1 MKHAARLVRCTLLA
15 ALVAFGTGCGNSADA
30 KNDPEGGGGSAG
42 SGSGDD
48 GSSSNGS
55 QSTTDPSTSAACDG
69 AFTSI
74 EEPYAPNTSIQDWGG
89 FVADEQGLVFS
100 ALADST
106 LDSYDADMPSIMV
119 ASDLSGNV
127 KTIYEY
133 PDTAM
138 PGPIFAFGD
147 EVYFV
152 EGLLSRT
159 IMKLPRAGGEV
170 TLVADDGLRS
180 GPVSDGNKLYYAA
193 RPTLDS
199 AVVALDIESGER
211 ETLAQRGDV
220 EVMAI
225 AIDGDKL
232 YFVEGESVLSDEDYS
247 LYSMPISGGDPE
259 LVMQL
264 PYDSAL
270 GSFRVVDEVAFGSAI
285 TEDFS
290 IIINRI
296 EFGEAPT
303 VVEDRGGMPM
313 VIADDEIYYNG
324 FDGLVENSLDFDDP
338 HVISDGGGLGIYAI
352 AVHESSVWYAV
363 RGCIYEAP
371 R

>member
-1 MKHAARLVRCTLLA
+1 MKHAARIMRCTLLA
-15 ALVAFGTGCGNSADA
+15 TLVALGTGCGSSDDT
-30 KNDPEGGGGSAG
+30 KHDPEGGGGSAG
-42 SGSGDD
+42 GGSDGD
-48 GSSSNGS
+48 GASSDGS
-55 QSTTDPSTSAACDG
+55 QSTTASSSTACEG

-74 EEPYAPNTSIQDWGG
+74 ETPYTPNTSIEDWGG

-100 ALADST
+100 ALPDST
-106 LDSYDADMPSIMV
+106 LDGYDADLPSIMV
-119 ASDLSGNV
+119 TADRSGNL
-127 KTIYEY
+127 KTIYTY

-138 PGPIFAFGD
+138 PGPLFAFGD
-147 EVYFV
+147 DVYFV

-159 IMKLPRAGGEV
+159 IMKLPRAGGEATPV
-170 TLVADDGLRS
+170 SDDGLRR
-180 GPVSDGNKLYYAA
+180 GPVSDGVKLYYGA
-193 RPTLDS
+193 RQPLDS
-199 AVVALDIESGER
+199 VIVALDIESGES
-211 ETLAQRGDV
+211 ETLAQLGDV
-220 EVMAI
+220 EVVAI

-232 YFVEGESVLSDEDYS
+232 YFVESEDVLSEEDSS

-296 EFGEAPT
+296 EFGETPT
-303 VVEDRGGMPM
+303 IVEDRGGMPM
-313 VIADDEIYYNG
+313 VIAGDEIYYSG
-324 FDGLVENSLDFDDP
+324 YDGLVANSLEFDDP

-352 AVHESSVWYAV
+352 AVHDSSVWYAV